1 LAIFAAIRR
10 AAYARRRTF
19 HTGLT
24 SLEDACHSVVDY
36 STMEWKPI
44 DTAPFD
50 RDVEIA
56 ITDSKGVHVLARP
69 YRLTR
74 QGWIDSKD
82 KQRLYWTRPTHWR
95 ELGGSQSNQV
105 AYPRKGLLARFAH

>member
-1 LAIFAAIRR
+1 
-10 AAYARRRTF
+10 
-19 HTGLT
+19 
-24 SLEDACHSVVDY
+24 VDY
-36 STMEWKPI
+36 STMEWEPI

-56 ITDSKGVHVLARP
+56 ITDSKGVHALARLH
-69 YRLTR
+69 RLTR
-74 QGWIDSKD
+74 QGWIDAKD

-105 AYPRKGLLARFAH
+105 GYPRKGLLARFAH